1 MEICTDTGS
10 TSGVTAGVTW
20 VNLSMIKGRG
30 KESIHG
36 QMAGS
41 MMEIGLKGNNMEL
54 ANILMKV
61 EKLKLDDGK
70 MDKKFSDNM
79 QSRLQTEVNRTKVT
93 FVFNSLP
100 RAPYLR
106 ANKSICGM

>member
-70 MDKKFSDNM
+70 MDKKFSGLKIM
-79 QSRLQTEVNRTKVT
+79 PMLRLTINRKH
-93 FVFNSLP
+93 
-100 RAPYLR
+100 
-106 ANKSICGM
+106 KGG